1 MKTEKGGDI
10 VFRKSLAVGVVL
22 GFLLAGLVFAVLP
35 VGSQTGE
42 RQYDPW
48 ADVNDDGIINMRDVT
63 NEILLFNT
71 KGDPAKPVIVSRHEA
86 YYEVRNG
93 TVTSPGYYY
102 YFNTTGWD
110 RISILIKVQGTA
122 TVYLCWWWG
131 TQSLPPAPY
140 AWFTVKNSDE
150 TYKYDSQVMA
160 PLFYVYY
167 DQADGV
173 LNCYTVI
180 AFYITA

>member
-1 MKTEKGGDI
+1 M
-10 VFRKSLAVGVVL
+10 FRKSLAIGVVL

-35 VGSQTGE
+35 VGSQTSPKA
-42 RQYDPW
+42 QYDPW
-48 ADVNDDGIINMRDVT
+48 ADLNDDGKISMD
-63 NEILLFNT
+63 EIVKACELFGT
-71 KGDPAKPVIVSRHEA
+71 TGDPAKRVIISGHEA
-86 YYEVRNG
+86 YYEVRSG
-93 TVTSPGYYY
+93 TVTSPSYYY

-110 RISILIKVQGTA
+110 RISVVINVRGTA

-131 TQSLPPAPY
+131 TESLAPVPF

-150 TYKYDSQVMA
+150 IYRYDSQVMA

-180 AFYITA
+180 AFYVTA